1 MPRLHAFLGSEF
13 IASGAS
19 TEFGGFIRKIT
30 ESKSKAEE
38 HSHVQHELKLLAAKM
53 SHPDVSS
60 AKMKDYLICLVHCA
74 MLGYSVEFGVIYA
87 IMTTQSGE
95 TLGQRRTGYLAC
107 ALFLEHDPS
116 LGIMLINTLQRDLK
130 SQQYL
135 DRCAALNAIGYLQLP
150 EMEDNLLQ
158 ATVACLAYP
167 KQIVRKKA
175 LLALLCFYQRS
186 PQLLSQIDGYLKEAL
201 EDKDPSV
208 VFAALSVWKVILK
221 NRASEYTDVLPTFYR
236 IFRQILENRLHRSFI
251 YHGVLA
257 PWAQIHLLDIIQSY
271 YKANAGSI
279 EEINAIVMNCLSNA
293 ERRVDAAYA
302 IILSCTRVLGTT
314 ERNNEIQQLSRVI
327 DRFLE
332 AGNHNMKYLGL
343 LCLEALDKSVW
354 TQEWL
359 NGGVVANNLLVGVED
374 DTLVFKSLDILNAIA
389 NQDSLQRI
397 QNKIK
402 NALETQAPKH
412 IRERIAYWYLDAI
425 YLHCEVSPWYI
436 STKIDILAATQ
447 TDLDTAVVESH
458 CKAIK
463 KAMETDTEPFSI
475 LEHGVHSLFGIIKR
489 SPSTPLALCLVQLAC
504 EMIGEYAYADHSFN
518 DITAM
523 KHMQKW
529 IGFIKDDVL
538 QIIGLQ
544 AIKQCIKRSKTW
556 LPGLESILNECRV
569 SPILEKQE
577 LALDLLGFIED
588 DTFKRSVEEVYPT
601 SSQPTIKIS
610 ANPNRPS
617 LSRFEDPEIRGTAS
631 NLTDIKY
638 QQSALPQK
646 TAQAVKPRKQVQPQ
660 AQLKSQSAKGFESS
674 FDRIPKRD
682 KTHSSTLSSF
692 VPAAG
697 YQQFPLQ
704 IKENS
709 MIASLLALELADD
722 DDTDANEEEEKDRYD
737 DYNYEEE
744 KETKGKN
751 SISTEEFGAAWVEY
765 EFEEKRDIDCGLSKE
780 GQFEGLCEE
789 LDLEKVELI
798 GNELIASDGLG
809 GPVLVHVAMEPKGI
823 VQITARAPSALDL
836 SLFMRRYIGQNS
848 IT

>member
-279 EEINAIVMNCLSNA
+279 EEINAIVMNCLNNA
-293 ERRVDAAYA
+293 ERRVDAAYGF
-302 IILSCTRVLGTT
+302 SRLG
-314 ERNNEIQQLSRVI
+314 
-327 DRFLE
+327 
-332 AGNHNMKYLGL
+332 
-343 LCLEALDKSVW
+343 
-354 TQEWL
+354 
-359 NGGVVANNLLVGVED
+359 
-374 DTLVFKSLDILNAIA
+374 
-389 NQDSLQRI
+389 
-397 QNKIK
+397 
-402 NALETQAPKH
+402 
-412 IRERIAYWYLDAI
+412 
-425 YLHCEVSPWYI
+425 
-436 STKIDILAATQ
+436 
-447 TDLDTAVVESH
+447 
-458 CKAIK
+458 
-463 KAMETDTEPFSI
+463 
-475 LEHGVHSLFGIIKR
+475 
-489 SPSTPLALCLVQLAC
+489 
-504 EMIGEYAYADHSFN
+504 
-518 DITAM
+518 IT
-523 KHMQKW
+523 
-529 IGFIKDDVL
+529 I
-538 QIIGLQ
+538 
-544 AIKQCIKRSKTW
+544 
-556 LPGLESILNECRV
+556 
-569 SPILEKQE
+569 
-577 LALDLLGFIED
+577 
-588 DTFKRSVEEVYPT
+588 
-601 SSQPTIKIS
+601 
-610 ANPNRPS
+610 
-617 LSRFEDPEIRGTAS
+617 
-631 NLTDIKY
+631 
-638 QQSALPQK
+638 
-646 TAQAVKPRKQVQPQ
+646 
-660 AQLKSQSAKGFESS
+660 
-674 FDRIPKRD
+674 
-682 KTHSSTLSSF
+682 
-692 VPAAG
+692 
-697 YQQFPLQ
+697 
-704 IKENS
+704 
-709 MIASLLALELADD
+709 
-722 DDTDANEEEEKDRYD
+722 
-737 DYNYEEE
+737 
-744 KETKGKN
+744 
-751 SISTEEFGAAWVEY
+751 
-765 EFEEKRDIDCGLSKE
+765 
-780 GQFEGLCEE
+780 
-789 LDLEKVELI
+789 
-798 GNELIASDGLG
+798 
-809 GPVLVHVAMEPKGI
+809 
-823 VQITARAPSALDL
+823 
-836 SLFMRRYIGQNS
+836 
-848 IT
+848 